1 MLEDQVVESLQIK
14 FFATFQ
20 NNQLN
25 YTNFVNHDNLS
36 MIWRYYLNLVYFVFD
51 KFLKFYHIVFLFIFA
66 PNQNLWL
73 FGSKL

>member
-25 YTNFVNHDNLS
+25 YTNFVNHDT
-36 MIWRYYLNLVYFVFD
+36 
-51 KFLKFYHIVFLFIFA
+51 
-66 PNQNLWL
+66 
-73 FGSKL
+73 